1 MLSLLAPPCAAQ
13 WLFAGLYLVTVGL
26 VLALYIR
33 TKKTP
38 LPALLLLVLSKRVHS
53 IFVLR
58 MFNDCVA
65 MAFLYA
71 ATLCFTLHQVPAHN
85 ARTHI
90 RRGTN
95 LKAYSTITIL
105 S

>member
-1 MLSLLAPPCAAQ
+1 M
-13 WLFAGLYLVTVGL
+13 TVGL
-26 VLALYIR
+26 VLALYVR

-71 ATLCFTLHQVPAHN
+71 ATLCFTLHQVPPHPQNKMLAHIFLY
-85 ARTHI
+85 I
-90 RRGTN
+90 RRRSN
-95 LKAYSTITIL
+95 LIPHSTTIIPSVSL
-105 S
+105 KIVLFRC